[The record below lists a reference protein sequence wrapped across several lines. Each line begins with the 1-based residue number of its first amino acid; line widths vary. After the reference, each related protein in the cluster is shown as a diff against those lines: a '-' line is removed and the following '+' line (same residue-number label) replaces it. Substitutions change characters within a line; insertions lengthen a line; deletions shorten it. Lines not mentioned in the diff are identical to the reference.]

1 MYDQSMQTMSR
12 RQALGVALGTFGG
25 LALPAG
31 AARAAVASVPPT
43 EADLAQLRL
52 ALGTELLGIEF
63 YRRAQ
68 ASGRFPAHRVRDL
81 RRALANEQ
89 QHLDAVSAPLAAAGQ
104 TVPTADDFDI
114 AFPAPAFS
122 SRLRIAEL
130 GIELETAFLG
140 AYLGAAASLSDPG
153 LAATAARIAAS
164 QSQHLA
170 LHWTIADSR
179 PVGLAF
185 PVALDV
191 EQVSA
196 VLDRYLT

>member
-1 MYDQSMQTMSR
+1 MTRMTR
-12 RQALGVALGTFGG
+12 RQAFGAAIVGFGG
-25 LALPAG
+25 LALTAG
-31 AARAAVASVPPT
+31 SSRAARAAAPT

-52 ALGTELLGIEF
+52 VLGTELLGIEF

-68 ASGRFPAHRVRDL
+68 ASGHFPAHRGRDFA
-81 RRALANEQ
+81 RALANEQ
-89 QHLDAVSAPLAAAGQ
+89 QHLAAVSSLLSGAGQ

-114 AFPAPAFS
+114 AFPARAFS
-122 SRLRIAEL
+122 SRLRTAVL

-140 AYLGAAASLSDPG
+140 AYLASAATLSDPG
-153 LAATAARIAAS
+153 TVAIAARIAAS

-170 LHWTIADSR
+170 LHWTIADRR

-185 PVALDV
+185 PDPLDL

-196 VLDRYLT
+196 VLDKYLT

>member
-1 MYDQSMQTMSR
+1 MRTMSR
-12 RQALGVALGTFGG
+12 RHALGAALVTVGG
-25 LALPAG
+25 LALPA
-31 AARAAVASVPPT
+31 AASSAATTAAPT

-52 ALGTELLGIEF
+52 ALGTELLGSEF
-63 YRRAQ
+63 YRRAR
-68 ASGRFPAHRVRDL
+68 ASGHFPAHRVRDFG
-81 RRALANEQ
+81 RALANEQ
-89 QHLDAVSAPLAAAGQ
+89 SHLAGVSSMLASAGQ

-114 AFPAPAFS
+114 AFPARAFT
-122 SRLRIAEL
+122 SRSRVAEL

-140 AYLGAAASLSDPG
+140 AYLGGAATYSIPA

-170 LHWTIADSR
+170 LHRTIADRR

-185 PVALDV
+185 PVPLDV

-196 VLDRYLT
+196 VIDRYLT

>member
-1 MYDQSMQTMSR
+1 MATLTR
-12 RQALGVALGTFGG
+12 RQALGAAVAAAGG
-25 LALPAG
+25 LALPVGSAL
-31 AARAAVASVPPT
+31 ATPSASPT

-68 ASGRFPAHRVRDL
+68 ASRRFPAHRVRDL
-81 RRALANEQ
+81 GRALANEQ
-89 QHLDAVSAPLAAAGQ
+89 EHLDAVSAALVAAGQ

-114 AFPAPAFS
+114 AFPRGAFS

-140 AYLGAAASLSDPG
+140 AYLGAASSLGDPA

-170 LHWTIADSR
+170 LHWTIADHR

-185 PVALDV
+185 PVPLDV

-196 VLDRYLT
+196 VIDRYLT

>member
-1 MYDQSMQTMSR
+1 MSTLTR
-12 RQALGVALGTFGG
+12 RQALGAAIVAAGG
-25 LALPAG
+25 LALPVAS
-31 AARAAVASVPPT
+31 ARAARSATPT
-43 EADLAQLRL
+43 EADLAQYRL
-52 ALGTELLGIEF
+52 ALGTELLGVEF

-68 ASGRFPAHRVRDL
+68 ASGRFPAHRVRDF

-89 QHLDAVSAPLAAAGQ
+89 QHLAAVSGLLSAAGQ
-104 TVPTADDFDI
+104 SVPTADDFDI
-114 AFPAPAFS
+114 AFPAKAFS

-140 AYLGAAASLSDPG
+140 AYLGVAASLSDPG

-170 LHWTIADSR
+170 LHWTIADGR

-185 PVALDV
+185 PVPLDV

-196 VLDRYLT
+196 VIDRYLT